1 MLGQFTAN
9 RQKLAA
15 AALAW
20 LMTASGPAG
29 ALVGPTDP
37 ATDASVVMVLNRGGG
52 SAGFCT
58 GVIVAPDIVLTAAHC
73 ATRPAD
79 MRIHYRGA
87 DSAIVLIPVRRVAIH
102 PAYRADAI
110 RTRQRSIDL
119 ALVEAAQPLD
129 ARFTTA
135 RLDENG
141 HFAVGEKLRIVGFGV
156 AVEKDATSAG
166 AGRAADLAVRE
177 PLSDVLVWAE
187 DAARRGAGAC
197 QGDSGGPIFRNGAV
211 VAVTAWSTG
220 TPPAHCGVLTQ
231 GVIVAPNLG
240 WLRGVLAAWSQ
251 P

>member
-1 MLGQFTAN
+1 MPRQFPN
-9 RQKLAA
+9 KRQKLAA

-20 LMTASGPAG
+20 IIAASSPVL

-37 ATDASVVMVLNRGGG
+37 AAETSVVMVLNRRAGT
-52 SAGFCT
+52 AGFCT

-79 MRIHYRGA
+79 MRIHYRGP
-87 DSAIVLIPVRRVAIH
+87 DGGIVLIPVRRVAIH
-102 PAYRADAI
+102 PAFRADAI
-110 RTRQRSIDL
+110 RTRRRSIDL

-129 ARFTTA
+129 SRFTTA
-135 RLDENG
+135 RLDEDG

-156 AVEKDATSAG
+156 SVEKDPTSAG
-166 AGRAADLAVRE
+166 AARGADLVVRE

-187 DAARRGAGAC
+187 DAAGRGAGAC
-197 QGDSGGPIFRNGAV
+197 QGDSGGPIFRDGAV
-211 VAVTAWSTG
+211 AAITAWSTG
-220 TPPAHCGVLTQ
+220 TPPAHCGALTQ
-231 GVIVAPNLG
+231 GVILAPNLG